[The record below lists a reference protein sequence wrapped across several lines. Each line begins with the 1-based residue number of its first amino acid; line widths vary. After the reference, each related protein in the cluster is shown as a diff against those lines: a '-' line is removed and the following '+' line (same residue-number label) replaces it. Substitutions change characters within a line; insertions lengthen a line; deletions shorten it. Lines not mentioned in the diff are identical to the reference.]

1 MKKQKS
7 SNIGSFSPS
16 LEGGRGEASNRKSLH
31 TGSESPLPRRGLG
44 GGSKINVVT
53 LGCSKNLVD
62 SEVLLNQLS
71 MDGFEVVHDS
81 NDASDIVVINTCGF
95 IHDAKEES
103 VNTILSFVDAKGR
116 GEIEKLY
123 VMGCLSERY
132 KADLEKEVPEVDR
145 FFGKFDMRAIV
156 SELKA
161 TYRPEYIYERKIT
174 TPSHFAYLKISEGC
188 NRVCAFC
195 AIPGMT
201 GKHKSKSMDDLVK
214 EARYLAKNGVK
225 EILLI
230 AQDLSYYGID
240 LYGKGMLAELIQKI
254 AEIDG
259 IEWIRLHYLYP
270 TKFPMDILPLFKSVP
285 KLCKYIDIPLQHS
298 ANNVLKHMLRHVT
311 TEETE
316 ALLQKIKA
324 EVPGIAIRTTMLV
337 GHPGETEEDFEQLKS
352 FVQKHKFDRLGAFTY
367 SHEEGTYGYK
377 TYQDD
382 VPEDVK
388 QARADELMGLQE
400 RISAELNAAKV
411 GQFLKVIIDREDD
424 EFFVGRTEFDS
435 PEVDGEVLIS
445 KETPLKKG
453 QFCMVEITSAEEFD
467 LYGKVTPAFML
478 MR

>member
-1 MKKQKS
+1 MKKQ
-7 SNIGSFSPS
+7 
-16 LEGGRGEASNRKSLH
+16 
-31 TGSESPLPRRGLG
+31 
-44 GGSKINVVT
+44 KINVVT

-214 EARYLAKNGVK
+214 EAKYLANSGVK

-254 AEIDG
+254 AEVDG

-270 TKFPMDILPLFKSVP
+270 TKFPIDILPLFKSVP

-316 ALLQKIKA
+316 ALLQKIKT

-352 FVQKHKFDRLGAFTY
+352 FVSKHRFDRLGAFTY

-377 TYQDD
+377 TYSDD
-382 VPEDVK
+382 IPEEVK
-388 QARADELMGLQE
+388 QARADELMGLQQG
-400 RISAELNAAKV
+400 ISAQLNAAKV
-411 GQFLKVIIDREDD
+411 GQTLKVIIDREDD

-445 KETPLKKG
+445 KEIQLKKG
-453 QFCMVEITSAEEFD
+453 QFCQVEITGAEEFD
-467 LYGKVTPAFML
+467 LYGKVVSEFML

>member
-1 MKKQKS
+1 MPLWQKNKKMKKQ
-7 SNIGSFSPS
+7 
-16 LEGGRGEASNRKSLH
+16 
-31 TGSESPLPRRGLG
+31 
-44 GGSKINVVT
+44 KINVVT

-81 NDASDIVVINTCGF
+81 NENSDVVVLNTCGF
-95 IHDAKEES
+95 IGDAKEES
-103 VNTILSFVDAKGR
+103 VNTILQFVDAKSHGDV
-116 GEIEKLY
+116 EKLY

-132 KADLEKEVPEVDR
+132 KADLENEIPEVDKY
-145 FFGKFDMRAIV
+145 FGKFDLKALV
-156 SELKA
+156 GELKA
-161 TYRPEYIYERKIT
+161 TYRPEFIYERKIT

-201 GKHKSKSMDDLVK
+201 GKHKSKSVEDLVRETK
-214 EARYLAKNGVK
+214 YLAKNGVK

-240 LYGKGMLAELIQKI
+240 LYGKGMLAELIQKV
-254 AEIDG
+254 AEVDG

-298 ANNVLKHMLRHVT
+298 SNNVLKHMLRQVT

-316 ALLQKIKA
+316 ALLSKIKE

-337 GHPGETEEDFEQLKS
+337 GHPGETEEDFEQMKD
-352 FVQKHKFDRLGAFTY
+352 FVNRHRFDRLGAFAY

-377 TYQDD
+377 KYEDNI
-382 VPEDVK
+382 PEEVK
-388 QARADELMGLQE
+388 NARVEELMAVQQV
-400 RISAELNAAKV
+400 ISSQLSAARV
-411 GQFLKVIIDREDD
+411 GQTLKVLIDREEE
-424 EFFVGRTEFDS
+424 EFYVGRTEFDS
-435 PEVDGEVLIS
+435 PEVDGEVFIS
-445 KETPLKKG
+445 KEVKLQKG
-453 QFCMVEITSAEEFD
+453 QFYQVEITGAEEFD
-467 LYGKVTPAFML
+467 LWGRVIIKGL
-478 MR
+478 

>member
-1 MKKQKS
+1 MKKQ
-7 SNIGSFSPS
+7 
-16 LEGGRGEASNRKSLH
+16 
-31 TGSESPLPRRGLG
+31 
-44 GGSKINVVT
+44 KINVVT

-62 SEVLLNQLS
+62 SEVLLNQLA

-81 NDASDIVVINTCGF
+81 NDTDSDIVVINTCGF
-95 IHDAKEES
+95 IADAKEES
-103 VNTILSFVDAKGR
+103 VNTIMQFVGAKGR

-132 KADLEKEVPEVDR
+132 KTDLEVEVPEVDK
-145 FFGKFDMRAIV
+145 FFGKFDLRALV
-156 SELKA
+156 TELKA

-201 GKHKSKSMDDLVK
+201 GQHRSKSMDDLVK
-214 EARYLAKNGVK
+214 EVKYLAKNGVR

-254 AEIDG
+254 AEING

-270 TKFPMDILPLFKSVP
+270 TKFPMDILPLFKTVD
-285 KLCKYIDIPLQHS
+285 KLCHYIDIPLQHS
-298 ANNVLKHMLRHVT
+298 ANNVLKNMLRHVT

-316 ALLQKIKA
+316 ALLQKIKE
-324 EVPGIAIRTTMLV
+324 EVPGITIRTTMLV
-337 GHPGETEEDFEQLKS
+337 GHPGETQEDFDQLKS
-352 FVQKHKFDRLGAFTY
+352 FISKHRFDRLGAFTY

-377 TYQDD
+377 KYEDD
-382 VPEDVK
+382 VPEELK
-388 QARADELMGLQE
+388 QARADEIMGLQQG
-400 RISAELNAAKV
+400 ISAQLNAEKV
-411 GQFLKVIIDREDD
+411 GRTLKVIIDREDD

-435 PEVDGEVLIS
+435 PEVDGEVLIG
-445 KETPLKKG
+445 KETLLKKG
-453 QFCMVEITSAEEFD
+453 QFYQVEITGSEEFD
-467 LYGKVTPAFML
+467 LYGKVN
-478 MR
+478 

>member
-1 MKKQKS
+1 MKKQ
-7 SNIGSFSPS
+7 
-16 LEGGRGEASNRKSLH
+16 
-31 TGSESPLPRRGLG
+31 
-44 GGSKINVVT
+44 KINVVT

-81 NDASDIVVINTCGF
+81 DDTDSEVVVINTCGF
-95 IHDAKEES
+95 INDAKEES
-103 VNTILSFVDAKGR
+103 VNTIMQFVGAKGR
-116 GEIEKLY
+116 GDIEKLY

-132 KADLEKEVPEVDR
+132 KTDLEKEVPEVDK
-145 FFGKFDMRAIV
+145 FFGKFDLKALV
-156 SELKA
+156 TELKA
-161 TYRPEYIYERKIT
+161 TYRPEFIYERKIT

-201 GKHKSKSMDDLVK
+201 GSHRSRSMEDLVK
-214 EARYLAKNGVK
+214 EAKYLAKNGVR

-254 AEIDG
+254 AEVDG

-270 TKFPMDILPLFKSVP
+270 TKFPMDILPLFKTVD
-285 KLCKYIDIPLQHS
+285 KLCHYVDIPLQHS
-298 ANNVLKHMLRHVT
+298 ANNVLKRMLRHVT

-352 FVQKHKFDRLGAFTY
+352 FVQKHRFDRLGAFTY

-377 TYQDD
+377 KYEDD
-382 VPEDVK
+382 VPEEVK
-388 QARADELMGLQE
+388 QARADAVMGLQQG
-400 RISAELNAAKV
+400 ISAQLNAEKV
-411 GQFLKVIIDREDD
+411 GKTLKVIIDREDD

-435 PEVDGEVLIS
+435 PEVDGEVLIG
-445 KETPLKKG
+445 KEVSLKKG
-453 QFCMVEITSAEEFD
+453 QFYQVEITGAEEFD
-467 LYGKVTPAFML
+467 LYGKVV
-478 MR
+478 

>member
-1 MKKQKS
+1 MKKQ
-7 SNIGSFSPS
+7 
-16 LEGGRGEASNRKSLH
+16 
-31 TGSESPLPRRGLG
+31 
-44 GGSKINVVT
+44 KINVVT

-62 SEVLLNQLS
+62 SEVLLNQLA

-81 NDASDIVVINTCGF
+81 NDMDSDVVVINTCGF
-95 IHDAKEES
+95 IADAKEES
-103 VNTILSFVDAKGR
+103 VNTIMQFVGAKGR
-116 GEIEKLY
+116 GDIEKLY

-132 KADLEKEVPEVDR
+132 KTDLEVEVPEVDR
-145 FFGKFDMRAIV
+145 FFGKFDLKALV
-156 SELKA
+156 TELKA

-201 GKHKSKSMDDLVK
+201 GQHKSRSMDDLVK
-214 EARYLAKNGVK
+214 EAKYLAKNGVR

-254 AEIDG
+254 AEING

-270 TKFPMDILPLFKSVP
+270 TKFPMDILPLFKTVD
-285 KLCKYIDIPLQHS
+285 KLCHYIDIPLQHS

-316 ALLQKIKA
+316 ALLRKIKE
-324 EVPGIAIRTTMLV
+324 EVPGITIRTTMLV
-337 GHPGETEEDFEQLKS
+337 GHPGETQEDFEQLKS
-352 FVQKHKFDRLGAFTY
+352 FISKHRFDRLGAFTY

-377 TYQDD
+377 KYEDD
-382 VPEDVK
+382 VPEDLK
-388 QARADELMGLQE
+388 QARAEEIMDIQQG
-400 RISAELNAAKV
+400 ISAQLNAEKV
-411 GQFLKVIIDREDD
+411 GKTLKVIIDREDD

-445 KETPLKKG
+445 KEVQLKKG
-453 QFCMVEITSAEEFD
+453 QFYQVEITGSEEFD
-467 LYGKVTPAFML
+467 LYGKVIL
-478 MR
+478 VI

>member
-1 MKKQKS
+1 MDTMKKQ
-7 SNIGSFSPS
+7 
-16 LEGGRGEASNRKSLH
+16 
-31 TGSESPLPRRGLG
+31 
-44 GGSKINVVT
+44 KINVVT

-62 SEVLLNQLS
+62 SEVLLNQLA
-71 MDGFEVVHDS
+71 MDGFDVVHDS
-81 NDASDIVVINTCGF
+81 NDTDSDIVVINTCGF
-95 IHDAKEES
+95 IADAKEES
-103 VNTILSFVDAKGR
+103 VNTIMQYVGAKGR

-132 KADLEKEVPEVDR
+132 KTDLEVEVPEVDR
-145 FFGKFDMRAIV
+145 FFGKFDLKALV
-156 SELKA
+156 TELKA

-201 GKHKSKSMDDLVK
+201 GKHNSRSMDDLVK
-214 EARYLAKNGVK
+214 EAKYLAKNGVR

-254 AEIDG
+254 AEING

-270 TKFPMDILPLFKSVP
+270 TKFPMDILPLFKTVD
-285 KLCKYIDIPLQHS
+285 KLCHYIDIPLQHS
-298 ANNVLKHMLRHVT
+298 SNNVLKHMLRHVT

-316 ALLQKIKA
+316 ALLQKIKEA
-324 EVPGIAIRTTMLV
+324 VPGITIRTTMLV

-352 FVQKHKFDRLGAFTY
+352 FVAKHRFDRLGAFTY

-377 TYQDD
+377 KYEDD
-382 VPEDVK
+382 VPEDLK
-388 QARADELMGLQE
+388 QLRADQIMGLQQG
-400 RISAELNAAKV
+400 ISAQLNAEKV
-411 GQFLKVIIDREDD
+411 GKTLKVIIDREDE

-435 PEVDGEVLIS
+435 PEVDGEVLIG
-445 KETPLKKG
+445 KEIKLKKG
-453 QFCMVEITSAEEFD
+453 QFYQVEITGSEEFD
-467 LYGKVTPAFML
+467 LYGTVVA
-478 MR
+478 

>member
-1 MKKQKS
+1 MKKQ
-7 SNIGSFSPS
+7 
-16 LEGGRGEASNRKSLH
+16 
-31 TGSESPLPRRGLG
+31 
-44 GGSKINVVT
+44 KINVVT

-81 NDASDIVVINTCGF
+81 NDTDSDVVVINTCGF

-103 VNTILSFVDAKGR
+103 VNTILQYVNAKGK
-116 GEIEKLY
+116 GDIDKLY

-132 KADLEKEVPEVDR
+132 KADLEKEVPEVDKY
-145 FFGKFDMRAIV
+145 FGKFDLKALV
-156 SELKA
+156 GELKA
-161 TYRPEYIYERKIT
+161 TYRPEFIYERKIT
-174 TPSHFAYLKISEGC
+174 TPSHFAYLKVSEGC

-201 GKHKSKSMDDLVK
+201 GKHRSKSIDDLVRETK
-214 EARYLAKNGVK
+214 YLSKNGVK
-225 EILLI
+225 EVLLI

-240 LYGKGMLAELIQKI
+240 LYGKGMLAELIQRI

-270 TKFPMDILPLFKSVP
+270 TKFPLDILPLFKTVP

-298 ANNVLKHMLRHVT
+298 SNNVLKHMLRQVT

-316 ALLQKIKA
+316 ALLEKIRE

-337 GHPGETEEDFEQLKS
+337 GHPGETEKDFEQLKN
-352 FVQKHKFDRLGAFTY
+352 FVIKHRFDRLGAFSY

-377 TYQDD
+377 KYMDD
-382 VPEDVK
+382 IPESTK
-388 QARADELMGLQE
+388 SARVDELMAIQQT
-400 RISAELNAAKV
+400 ISSQLMAGKV
-411 GQFLKVIIDREDD
+411 GQILNVIVDREEG

-435 PEVDGEVLIS
+435 PEVDGEVLIG
-445 KETPLKKG
+445 KETALKKG
-453 QFCMVEITSAEEFD
+453 QFCQVKITGADEFD
-467 LYGKVTPAFML
+467 LYGKVVEAI
-478 MR
+478 